1 MKNYLFLLILAGWF
15 PSVQAQENY
24 STYCNPLDLDYTYM
38 IYDAHS
44 GISYRSGADP
54 AVVEFRDEYYMF
66 VTRSN
71 GYWHSKDL
79 SNWEFLEPE
88 KWYPQGSNAPAAFN
102 YKDSILYVAGDPSG
116 QMSLLY
122 TDTPKKGDW
131 KGVPS
136 ILNDLQDPAF
146 FIDDDGQ
153 AYMFWGSSNLYPI
166 RGKKLDKENL
176 FKPGETVELFNLDAE
191 KHGWHRFGMN
201 HQDTVRGYMEG
212 AWMTKHDGKYY
223 LQYGAP
229 GTEFNVYGDGA
240 YISDN
245 PLGPYE
251 HMPNSPF
258 SYKPGGFING
268 AGHSSTVKGPGDSYW
283 HFATMSMPINVRWE
297 RRIGMFETFFDE
309 DGLMYSDT
317 YFGDYPHYVPTA
329 EKAGEFTGWMLL
341 SYDKPV
347 KVSSVFEDYTA
358 ERLVD
363 ENIESFWIAKDNG
376 DQQWIEIDLEEVS
389 DIYAIQ
395 VNYNDYKSDM
405 YGRIP
410 GLFHQYTVEVSKN
423 GKDWEMLVDKS
434 QSKIDAPNDYT
445 ELEEPVKARYIRYNN
460 IHVPTP
466 YLSISDFRIFGK
478 GQGKEPKKV
487 KDFEVQR
494 QEDRRNATITWDAQ
508 EKAQGYNVLW
518 GIAPDK
524 LYSSWL
530 LYGENE
536 LVLRALTTDQT
547 YYFAVEA
554 FNENGVSERTKP
566 VKVE

>member
-79 SNWEFLEPE
+79 SNWEFIEPE

-122 TDTPKKGDW
+122 TDTPRKGDW

-376 DQQWIEIDLEEVS
+376 DQQWIEVDLEEVS